1 MSIVKRAL
9 EADQDRFNVATEI
22 AIDAG
27 VLERCEFCEAT
38 VFRGDEEVDEAYK
51 LGNTKFTQGE
61 LKGTFASRREM
72 TDAIKAAAESGDHA
86 AECCF
91 HCSERMSG
99 ND

>member
-9 EADQDRFNVATEI
+9 EADQDKFNVATEI
-22 AIDAG
+22 AIEAG
-27 VLERCEFCEAT
+27 VLERCEYCEAN
-38 VFRGDEEVDEAYK
+38 VFQGGEEVEEAYK

-61 LKGTFASRREM
+61 LDGTFADRREM

-91 HCSERMSG
+91 HCDEKMSG
-99 ND
+99 DD